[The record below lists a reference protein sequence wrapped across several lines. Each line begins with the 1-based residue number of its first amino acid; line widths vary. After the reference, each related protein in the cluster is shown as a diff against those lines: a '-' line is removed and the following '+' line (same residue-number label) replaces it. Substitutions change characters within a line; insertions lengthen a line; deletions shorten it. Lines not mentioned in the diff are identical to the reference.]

1 MRTKNAEKIKI
12 SIGYT
17 YLSFFSGA
25 QSEQKYSIVKYR
37 EHCLYFSAQLILAV
51 TAE

>member
-1 MRTKNAEKIKI
+1 MQKKIEI
-12 SIGYT
+12 SIGYNP

-25 QSEQKYSIVKYR
+25 RLDKKYYIVKCR
-37 EHCLYFSAQLILAV
+37 EHCLYFSAQLILVV